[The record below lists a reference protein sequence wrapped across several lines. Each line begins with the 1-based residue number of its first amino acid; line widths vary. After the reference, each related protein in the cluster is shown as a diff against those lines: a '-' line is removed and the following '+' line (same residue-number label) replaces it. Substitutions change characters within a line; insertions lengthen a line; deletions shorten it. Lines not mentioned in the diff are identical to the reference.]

1 MSRHI
6 LETAG
11 CLIILWD
18 VTWVPPIGLKVCQNF
33 LFSPQSIHFHTNK
46 PYWGKRK
53 VHFSPGSTGTAT
65 VSRVKGL
72 FTMSLDLAAKLSAL
86 KVSK

>member
-46 PYWGKRK
+46 PYWGKEK
-53 VHFSPGSTGTAT
+53 CISH
-65 VSRVKGL
+65 
-72 FTMSLDLAAKLSAL
+72 LAAQAQPQFHG
-86 KVSK
+86 

>member
-18 VTWVPPIGLKVCQNF
+18 VTWVPPIGLKSVRTSSSPPS
-33 LFSPQSIHFHTNK
+33 LFISILTSPIGEKEKCISH
-46 PYWGKRK
+46 
-53 VHFSPGSTGTAT
+53 
-65 VSRVKGL
+65 
-72 FTMSLDLAAKLSAL
+72 LAAQAQPQFHG
-86 KVSK
+86 